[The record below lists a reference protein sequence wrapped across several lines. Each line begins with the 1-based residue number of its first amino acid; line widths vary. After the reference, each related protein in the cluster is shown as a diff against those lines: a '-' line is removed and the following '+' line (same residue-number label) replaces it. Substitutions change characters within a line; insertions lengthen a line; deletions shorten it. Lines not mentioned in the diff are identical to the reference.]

1 MSDISLLPFHWRLQ
15 WLLPSNYVA
24 CKLDTNSVFNSN
36 LGTRCSRSMGFMA
49 YGVGHPSYFFWEWH
63 LLKGFIQH
71 QTLQVV
77 HPNSERLEHEDH
89 LQIQNLEELREVHGF
104 YINIIHFQISYYC
117 IFLKLQL
124 LEFDGSQ
131 TCEPVVR
138 SLCHQLC
145 PLALCWSQ
153 YWQSLGCC
161 YEHKGSFSVHIPS
174 FISLIGTAKMLVFC
188 CNDMHINL
196 PSFAGRNRSSW
207 AWMRCYR
214 WAAAKLVWNLPGHLS
229 SEGLGNSAKDMFFF
243 FDVF

>member
-104 YINIIHFQISYYC
+104 YINIIHFQVSYYC
-117 IFLKLQL
+117 IFLNCNCL
-124 LEFDGSQ
+124 S
-131 TCEPVVR
+131 
-138 SLCHQLC
+138 SM
-145 PLALCWSQ
+145 
-153 YWQSLGCC
+153 
-161 YEHKGSFSVHIPS
+161 VH
-174 FISLIGTAKMLVFC
+174 
-188 CNDMHINL
+188 
-196 PSFAGRNRSSW
+196 
-207 AWMRCYR
+207 
-214 WAAAKLVWNLPGHLS
+214 KLVNLLS
-229 SEGLGNSAKDMFFF
+229 GAFAISCVRWHCVGPSTDSH
-243 FDVF
+243 